1 MALAAF
7 DRLTSRSLAGLLALG
22 AAGALAGAFT
32 MQAVG
37 YKPCELCYL
46 QRIAFYL
53 CAPLGVAAA
62 LAPPPVRRAL
72 LWAMALAFALN
83 AGLGLYHSG
92 VEWKLWAGPSACTGE
107 ALPRAR
113 DMNDFLNQVQTTQV
127 VRCDEPAIR
136 ILGLSLAGWNA
147 ILSTM
152 LACAA
157 AAAARRAGM
166 GR

>member
-7 DRLTSRSLAGLLALG
+7 DRLTSRSLAALLALG

-32 MQAVG
+32 MQWLG

-46 QRIAFYL
+46 QRVAFYL
-53 CAPLGVAAA
+53 CAPLGLVAA

-72 LWAMALAFALN
+72 LWAMALAFAAN
-83 AGLGLYHSG
+83 AALGLYHSG

-107 ALPRAR
+107 ALAPAK
-113 DMNDFLNQVQTTQV
+113 DMADFMKQLQTTQI

-147 ILSTM
+147 ILSSG
-152 LACAA
+152 LAAVA
-157 AAAARRAGM
+157 AAAARRAGL
-166 GR
+166 RR